1 MNEVCGWAWRRRTG
15 AAADLHAWEPPEESI
30 PTVDSMNVERAAL
43 ALGSAQDDDVVDADS
58 ATRNGIEVVRRRS
71 GGGAVLLVP
80 DEHIWIDLWLPAGDC
95 RWNDDV
101 VVASAWVA
109 DVWIAAAREV
119 GLENLRMHAGPQ
131 TGDDWAREVC
141 FTGAGPGE
149 VFSGDRKLVGLS
161 QRRTRDWAR
170 FQCLVHRRWDSDA
183 TFGLMAAAAA
193 EDAVPYRST
202 VASVGDLDLELAFLR
217 ALALS

>member
-1 MNEVCGWAWRRRTG
+1 VNEVCGWAWRRRTG

-80 DEHIWIDLWLPAGDC
+80 DEHIWIDLWLP
-95 RWNDDV
+95 
-101 VVASAWVA
+101 
-109 DVWIAAAREV
+109 AAREV